1 MVTWQRRCSLRS
13 RRIMSVTALGRSSL
27 SFFPLITGPP
37 LLLLPRRRSWPY
49 RGGAML
55 NFALTAFCELRIRHV
70 LRSSPRASV
79 DGIMLVAE
87 RDAPPMG

>member
-1 MVTWQRRCSLRS
+1 
-13 RRIMSVTALGRSSL
+13 
-27 SFFPLITGPP
+27 
-37 LLLLPRRRSWPY
+37 
-49 RGGAML
+49 ML